1 MTEIDHDESNLEQ
14 RLRKHYQQRYEPPP
28 VPSVVWTRVQP
39 DLDKREKSA
48 SRFTQRPKWLPALA
62 EFLVARRQDAFVQRQ
77 EEDNLMESAT
87 TAEQA
92 ETDSL
97 RFTQRKRPHRW
108 RLRHTLEAAIAVL
121 MVMSLL
127 LGWFA
132 VTKWRSAQENG
143 PALFTY
149 VSQPGEVE
157 YDSHW
162 TSDGKHLV
170 FVIYTIATN
179 QYRYLV
185 WDAATG
191 KAKQTLAIKLPSSV
205 VGKGMLDSLDGHYA
219 LIRTNGATPQAW
231 LLKLANTLTGQV
243 KLIYQGTYQGQNAS
257 DLPPA
262 IFSGNSK
269 YVAFVGSNERI
280 YIWDI
285 AAGKVLQITDPLT
298 LSRRARVEQFAWSAD
313 DKHIMAESSPAG
325 FVKPER
331 LQVWSAQSG
340 HTLLNFV
347 ETPAISLVPPLLGP
361 GGGFAGLSPDGTRV
375 LTYNQQTGVLTE
387 RESNTLKVLQTFSV
401 KVGLPNSGGYG
412 VFWEANGTRILWQ
425 NYQSVYIWNA
435 STGRLVLTLS
445 SKNTSSVLLVPSGG
459 RYITRGQPGNLLEI
473 WDMVTGTKVR
483 TIALAI
489 KPQAVIW
496 SPDGKYLDLNDGN
509 RNGQIF
515 NALTGKLITNYQGDG
530 ALLSPD
536 GQSITTQTNL
546 FENQTNTNLL
556 QVMVQILPV
565 R

>member
-1 MTEIDHDESNLEQ
+1 
-14 RLRKHYQQRYEPPP
+14 
-28 VPSVVWTRVQP
+28 
-39 DLDKREKSA
+39 
-48 SRFTQRPKWLPALA
+48 
-62 EFLVARRQDAFVQRQ
+62 
-77 EEDNLMESAT
+77 MESAT
-87 TAEQA
+87 KAEQA
-92 ETDSL
+92 ETDSP
-97 RFTQRKRPHRW
+97 RFTQRKRPLRR
-108 RLRHTLEAAIAVL
+108 RLSHTLEASITVL
-121 MVMSLL
+121 MVVSLL

-132 VTKWRSAQENG
+132 VTKWRSAQGNG

-149 VSQPGEVE
+149 VSQPGQVE

-162 TSDGKHLV
+162 TPDGEHLV

-191 KAKQTLAIKLPSSV
+191 KARQTLAIKLPSSV

-219 LIRTNGATPQAW
+219 LIRTNGATPQVW
-231 LLKLANTLTGQV
+231 VLKLANILTGQV

-262 IFSGNSK
+262 IFSGKSK
-269 YVAFVGSNERI
+269 YAAFVGANERI

-298 LSRRARVEQFAWSAD
+298 LSSKARVEQFAWSAD
-313 DKHIMAESSPAG
+313 DKRLMAESSPAG

-347 ETPAISLVPPLLGP
+347 ETPAISLIPPLLGP

-375 LTYNQQTGVLTE
+375 LTYNQQTGVFTE
-387 RESNTLKVLQTFSV
+387 RASNTLKVLQTFSV
-401 KVGLPNSGGYG
+401 KLGLPDSGGYG

-425 NYQSVYIWNA
+425 NYQSVYVWNA

-445 SKNTSSVLLVPSGG
+445 SKNASSALLVPSGG
-459 RYITRGQPGNLLEI
+459 RYMTGVQSGNLLEI

-489 KPQAVIW
+489 KPLSVIW

-509 RNGQIF
+509 QKGQFF
-515 NALTGKLITNYQGDG
+515 NALTGKPITHYQGNG

-536 GQSITTQTNL
+536 GQSIAILTNL
-546 FENQTNTNLL
+546 PVSQTSNDLRHA
-556 QVMVQILPV
+556 MVQILSV